1 MPYVRMSVYTALY
14 ERSVYSYVTRILQK
28 SAAMRAV
35 SVCLFLVVV
44 TAHMSLAKVFTQCEF
59 VAELKKQ
66 EVPENELGSC
76 EYNALEF

>member
-1 MPYVRMSVYTALY
+1 
-14 ERSVYSYVTRILQK
+14 
-28 SAAMRAV
+28 MRAV

>member
-1 MPYVRMSVYTALY
+1 M
-14 ERSVYSYVTRILQK
+14 LQK

-44 TAHMSLAKVFTQCEF
+44 TAHTSLARVFTKCELL
-59 VAELKKQ
+59 AELKKYG
-66 EVPENELGSC
+66 VPANELATC